1 MSGCDHRVA
10 LTLKIQSISSSSKKP
25 KRCVSF
31 SKTSTGV
38 ILPPAPV
45 YVGVCE
51 LCLLWEAETVV
62 LTAGWNC
69 EERTCM

>member
-31 SKTSTGV
+31 SKISTGV
-38 ILPPAPV
+38 ILGLRLLNFLQPAPV
-45 YVGVCE
+45 YLGVCVYSGKQKP
-51 LCLLWEAETVV
+51 LF
-62 LTAGWNC
+62 
-69 EERTCM
+69 